1 MLIKTLCDGEDLRYN
16 AVTVHVPFRGSIT
29 GSTTRVSLCL
39 CARVYYKAL
48 MNRVKCTVADN
59 MLAADLYWRHIFCF
73 ANASAL
79 SIPFGVAKKGIQ
91 RNSLP
96 KQACGATCCGDPL
109 WQERSWKS
117 LFECQHFTNFTQ
129 ASTAKTFSCTSLFLP
144 VLAICPYTC
153 PMMTWNIGSGTE
165 LVVGSKAWFTD
176 TVTQHSEWW
185 TFPECDL
192 KVSFSFKCCS
202 YKVQGHK
209 LV

>member
-1 MLIKTLCDGEDLRYN
+1 MERTRPQRLSYN

-48 MNRVKCTVADN
+48 MNRVNCTVADN

-73 ANASAL
+73 ANASSL
-79 SIPFGVAKKGIQ
+79 SIPFGVAKKRIW

-153 PMMTWNIGSGTE
+153 PMMTWNIGSGAE

-202 YKVQGHK
+202 YKFQGRK